1 MAKSTSIEDTVVE
14 DTVVED
20 TVVEDTTVEDTTVED
35 TVVEDLPHPNPIIQ
49 MAIEQARQRFLRETA
64 E

>member
-1 MAKSTSIEDTVVE
+1 MAKAKSTSIEDTVVE

-20 TVVEDTTVEDTTVED
+20 TVVED

>member
-1 MAKSTSIEDTVVE
+1 MPKAKAKSIDDVVVE
-14 DTVVED
+14 DTAVED
-20 TVVEDTTVEDTTVED
+20 TA
-35 TVVEDLPHPNPIIQ
+35 VEDLPHPNPIIQ